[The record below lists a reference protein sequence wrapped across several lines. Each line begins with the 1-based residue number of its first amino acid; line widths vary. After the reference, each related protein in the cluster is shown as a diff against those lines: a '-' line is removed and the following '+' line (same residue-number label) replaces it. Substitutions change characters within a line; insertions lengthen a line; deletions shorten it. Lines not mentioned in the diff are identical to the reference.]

1 MRQVLRVLAA
11 AAAGLALLSCN
22 RPPRPQEVV
31 YAPPPPPSYGSASD
45 GGVYVPPAPAADLWQ
60 RFLWTSGRSATI
72 SAAAE
77 LRQRPLWT
85 SGRPATVSRDAELR
99 QRRGPATAP
108 ADAELWQRSLW
119 TSGHAGSDQRLVW
132 KSSPRWAT
140 AKPKA
145 KTSVVKRDPQAKF
158 KAAQAKAAEVGV
170 ENLTKEDIDGLNLAE
185 IKQLRG
191 Y

>member
-1 MRQVLRVLAA
+1 MRQVLRVFAA
-11 AAAGLALLSCN
+11 AGAGLALLSCN
-22 RPPRPQEVV
+22 RPPKPQEVV

-45 GGVYVPPAPAADLWQ
+45 GGVYVPPAPPPTYGSASYGRADVPPQ
-60 RFLWTSGRSATI
+60 YPPRRNYDGAPYGRPDVPPQYPATRSYG
-72 SAAAE
+72 SAAY
-77 LRQRPLWT
+77 
-85 SGRPATVSRDAELR
+85 GR
-99 QRRGPATAP
+99 
-108 ADAELWQRSLW
+108 ADMPDQ
-119 TSGHAGSDQRLVW
+119 DQRLVW

>member
-11 AAAGLALLSCN
+11 AATGLTLLSCN
-22 RPPRPQEVV
+22 RPPKPQEVV

-45 GGVYVPPAPAADLWQ
+45 GGVYVPPAPPPTHGSASYGRADVPSQ
-60 RFLWTSGRSATI
+60 YPPRRNYDSAPYGRADVPP
-72 SAAAE
+72 
-77 LRQRPLWT
+77 QY
-85 SGRPATVSRDAELR
+85 PATRSY
-99 QRRGPATAP
+99 GS
-108 ADAELWQRSLW
+108 ADVPPQHPPTRSY
-119 TSGHAGSDQRLVW
+119 GSPPYGRADMPDQDQRLVW

-140 AKPKA
+140 AKPKT